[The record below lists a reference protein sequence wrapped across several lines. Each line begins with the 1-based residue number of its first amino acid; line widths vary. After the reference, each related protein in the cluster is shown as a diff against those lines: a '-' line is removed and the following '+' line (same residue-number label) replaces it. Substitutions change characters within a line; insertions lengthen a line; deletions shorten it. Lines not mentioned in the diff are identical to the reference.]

1 MAEKETVEVIVGK
14 KEGKATKEGKVQKT
28 PPKEEVGG
36 RWHHDIVRCPHCGA
50 LNEVIESDVYNYW
63 YTCWRCSR
71 QFYC

>member
-36 RWHHDIVRCPHCGA
+36 RWHRDIVRCPYCGA
-50 LNEVIESDVYNYW
+50 LNDVIESDYVNYW
-63 YTCWRCSR
+63 YTCWRCH
-71 QFYC
+71 QPFYC